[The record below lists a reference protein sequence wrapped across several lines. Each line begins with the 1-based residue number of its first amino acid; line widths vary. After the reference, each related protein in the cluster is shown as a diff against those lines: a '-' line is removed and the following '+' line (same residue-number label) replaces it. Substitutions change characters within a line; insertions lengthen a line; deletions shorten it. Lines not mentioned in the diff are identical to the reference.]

1 MSNNKKSLAGLY
13 ISSGVT
19 ADDSEPVTEITAG
32 NPVPIAWLELE
43 DERVKHSHSRKQDA
57 TSYEFDCE
65 KSRQEMKPI
74 IDAMSRRARALFREL
89 LDKHRRES

>member
-19 ADDSEPVTEITAG
+19 ADDSESVTEVTAG
-32 NPVPIAWLELE
+32 NPVTIEWLALE

-57 TSYEFDCE
+57 TFYEFDYE
-65 KSRQEMKPI
+65 KSKQEMKPI
-74 IDAMSRRARALFREL
+74 IDAMSRRTRALFREL
-89 LDKHRRES
+89 LDKHRREL